1 MVSRTMKSI
10 FDAMK
15 VLHNFVFVTVLTDTV
30 AVIVLTLYSLCII
43 HSNYA
48 WGKTREDDNC

>member
-48 WGKTREDDNC
+48 WEKN